1 MRKNRRERHIGRP
14 RKTRLRFAK
23 PDDRPR
29 WGQKVIIMMT
39 MKQFEEA
46 AKKEQKERMEGS
58 DNTMMKETMK
68 DTLPANKTTEKKGR
82 TMRSP
87 EERERL
93 LREWREARPD
103 EYGRPYLSDIIFED
117 DEDEEEE
124 VDLLAAE
131 AEEPVEEILEDGEKN
146 RIPSNENACRMNDEN
161 VRRMTVYTGP
171 TGGGKTYLLERMC
184 NEVFLAGSCFPTDEA
199 LFAAEPNTMGFLE
212 ELLFEGQAIGV
223 ENVNLLTE
231 KQQDLLVELLTTGM
245 YFRNPLTGEKMFI
258 GENFELY
265 GTLTDGEGEIP
276 EKILPYVNVQRVEF
290 NAEELYKAVWI
301 EDGES

>member
-1 MRKNRRERHIGRP
+1 
-14 RKTRLRFAK
+14 
-23 PDDRPR
+23 
-29 WGQKVIIMMT
+29 

-58 DNTMMKETMK
+58 ENNTMMKETMK
-68 DTLPANKTTEKKGR
+68 DTLPANETAEEKGR

-87 EERERL
+87 EEIVRL
-93 LREWREARPD
+93 KRQWEEEHPND
-103 EYGRPYLSDIIFED
+103 HGSFYISDYLYEDED

-124 VDLLAAE
+124 IDTFADEVKED
-131 AEEPVEEILEDGEKN
+131 EEILEDGEKN
-146 RIPSNENACRMNDEN
+146 RIPSNENACRMSDEN

-184 NEVFLAGSCFPTDEA
+184 NEVLFGACFPTDEV

-223 ENVNLLTE
+223 EDVNLLTE
-231 KQQDLLVELLTTGM
+231 KQQDLLIALLTADT

-265 GTLTDGEGEIP
+265 GTLTDGDGEIP
-276 EKILPYVNVQRVEF
+276 EKLLPYVNVQRVEF
-290 NAEELYKAVWI
+290 NAEALYKAAF
-301 EDGES
+301 EEALEGDER